1 MVQLLIKTEYS
12 MLQSHVRIPEIV
24 AFAKVNGIETL
35 AITDTNMHAAYQFY
49 HACKKQ
55 GIKAIIGYETIIDD
69 QPLVLYA
76 KNQLGY
82 KTILEYAST
91 HIPDSLYVSDDII
104 VVTRGTKRPKVMPF
118 STFYFGL
125 ELDELE
131 VEVQVAPTIV
141 TLSEEVNVPLVMLS
155 EVRYITSNDAK
166 YLRVLQAIEAGK
178 TLTPADLSPGQQYAR
193 TSEELQ
199 HLFADYPSAIS
210 NATLIAS
217 LCEVSLDYEGYL
229 LPSFPTEHDP
239 HDYLAALSTK
249 GLQKRYVNKDKPL
262 AIYQERLAYELEL
275 LERMGFDD
283 YMLIVYDFVRHAKSK
298 DILVGPGRGSVAGSL
313 VAYCLGITN
322 TDPLEYDLLF
332 ERFLNPERITMPDID
347 LDFPDD
353 KREELLLYAKEKYGN
368 DHVASIVTFGTFA
381 ARSAVRDV
389 AKVLSVDNAFVN
401 ELMKYIPAQGAHLNE
416 VIQDKHVIDLMNRYP
431 DVQQVM
437 DIALQIEGHPR
448 HSSTHA
454 AGIIISKEPLLTYTA
469 LQQSSGPLQQT
480 QFEAYDLESIGLLKI
495 DFLGLSNLKILDR
508 TVQLI
513 KQYTGESINLYQM
526 QFDDPK
532 TFTLMREGKTQGV
545 FQLESRGIRRVLH
558 DLDVSTFEDVVA
570 TLALYRPGPM
580 DFIPDFIARKKGKTT
595 EYPHS
600 SIEAILA
607 PTYGIIVYQEQIMRI
622 ANEFAGYSYAQADL
636 LRRAVAKKDKELMQA
651 QRSEFITM
659 STAKG
664 RDEKDA
670 IAIFDLIDRFANYGF
685 NRSHSVAYAM
695 IAYQTAYFK
704 ANYPLYYLAVLLSH
718 HVGSSD
724 NTKLYIAEAMGY
736 QIPVYPPRINQS
748 GIDYQVVDGGLLM
761 PFVVIKGISTT
772 MATKIM
778 DVRVTPFTSA
788 MDVIERLSPIVNK
801 THWQGLIDSGALD
814 EFGVSKKA
822 WTTQLEEATKFLS
835 FGSLIEDAAFRF
847 DSEEFDEATLMT
859 HEKNAIGIALTHNP
873 FAKFSSYRTQGFEP
887 LIYLNDH
894 SKVKTIAMVTSIKV
908 IQTKTAKSMAFV
920 TIQDDTM
927 VTEAV
932 VFPDLYDSHHS
943 FLQQGMMMKLE
954 ITKQTRQ
961 GKQSMIIQQMETLK

>member
-1 MVQLLIKTEYS
+1 MVHLLIKTEYS
-12 MLQSHVRIPEIV
+12 MLQSHVRIAEIV
-24 AFAKVNGIETL
+24 AFAKANGIESL
-35 AITDTNMHAAYQFY
+35 AIADTNMHAAYSFY
-49 HACKKQ
+49 HASKRS
-55 GIKAIIGYETIIDD
+55 GIKPIIGYETIIDD

-76 KNQLGY
+76 KNQQGY
-82 KTILEYAST
+82 QTILTYAT
-91 HIPDSLYVSDDII
+91 NHDNNVIEGSDNII
-104 VVTRGTKRPKVMPF
+104 VVTRGTKTPKALPF
-118 STFYFGL
+118 PHFYFGV

-131 VEVQVAPTIV
+131 VEVQVAPQVVAASIE
-141 TLSEEVNVPLVMLS
+141 LGVPLVMLS
-155 EVRYITSNDAK
+155 QVRYLTASDAK
-166 YLRVLQAIEAGK
+166 YLSVLQAIESGK
-178 TLTPADLSPGQQYAR
+178 TLDQSDLSFGQQYAR
-193 TSEELQ
+193 SAEELQ
-199 HLFADYPSAIS
+199 QLFSEYPEAIE
-210 NATLIAS
+210 NANKIAS
-217 LCEVSLDYEGYL
+217 MCDVSLDYEGYL

-239 HDYLAALSTK
+239 HEYLVALSTK
-249 GLQKRYVNKDKPL
+249 GLQKRYVNKEQPL
-262 AIYQERLAYELEL
+262 AVYQERLAYELEL
-275 LERMGFDD
+275 LQRMGFDD

-332 ERFLNPERITMPDID
+332 ERFLNPDRITMPDID

-353 KREELLLYAKEKYGN
+353 KREELLLYAKEKYGD

-389 AKVLSVDNAFVN
+389 AKVLSVDTMFVT
-401 ELMKYIPAQGAHLNE
+401 EMMKYIPAQGASLSD
-416 VIQDKHVIDLMNRYP
+416 VIQEKNMVDLMNRYP
-431 DVQQVM
+431 EVQQVM
-437 DIALQIEGHPR
+437 EIALAIEGHPR

-495 DFLGLSNLKILDR
+495 DFLGLSNLKILDK

-513 KQYTGESINLYQM
+513 QQYTGESINLYHM

-532 TFTLMREGKTQGV
+532 TFALMREGKTQGV

-558 DLDVSTFEDVVA
+558 DLEVSTFEDVVA

-595 EYPHS
+595 EYPHP
-600 SIEAILA
+600 SIESILA

-636 LRRAVAKKDKELMQA
+636 LRRAVAKKDKDLMQA
-651 QRSEFITM
+651 QRNEFISM
-659 STAKG
+659 SIAKG
-664 RDEKDA
+664 RHEPDA
-670 IAIFDLIDRFANYGF
+670 VAIFDLIDRFANYGF

-736 QIPVYPPRINQS
+736 QIPVYPPRLNQS
-748 GIDYQVVDGGLLM
+748 GIEYQVVDGGLLM

-772 MATKIM
+772 MATKIIET
-778 DVRVTPFTSA
+778 RTTPFTSA
-788 MDVIERLSPIVNK
+788 MDVIERLSPILNK

-814 EFGVSKKA
+814 EFGQTKRA
-822 WTTQLEEATKFLS
+822 WTTQFDDAMKFLS

-847 DSEEFDEATLMT
+847 IDDEFDEATLMAN
-859 HEKNAIGIALTHNP
+859 EKNAIGIALTHNP
-873 FAKFSSYRTQGFEP
+873 FAKFSNYRQQGFEP

-894 SKVKTIAMVTSIKV
+894 SKLKTIAMITSVKV

-932 VFPDLYDSHHS
+932 VFPDIYDAHQN
-943 FLQQGMMMKLE
+943 LLKQGMMLKLD

-961 GKQSMIIQQMETLK
+961 GKQSMIIQHMETLK